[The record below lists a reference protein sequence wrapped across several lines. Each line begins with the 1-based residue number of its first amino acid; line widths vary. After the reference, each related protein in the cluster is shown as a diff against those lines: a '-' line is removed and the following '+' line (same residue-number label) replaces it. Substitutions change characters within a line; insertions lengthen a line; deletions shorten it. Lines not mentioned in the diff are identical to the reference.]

1 MFRYGFAR
9 DFVENSANVTADVSL
24 QIRGQTA
31 SGVVR
36 FRSTRGLR
44 RAVLQ
49 LVAYARHFPPPTLA
63 FRVLL
68 HNRFQMRLSREI
80 QDNGFSKSKGAKTPK
95 PLNWF
100 HLLEPGFRF
109 VRFSPR
115 SMWF

>member
-1 MFRYGFAR
+1 MLRYGFAR
-9 DFVENSANVTADVSL
+9 DFVEDSTNVTADVSL
-24 QIRGQTA
+24 QVRGQTTG
-31 SGVVR
+31 GVVR
-36 FRSTRGLR
+36 FRSTR

-49 LVAYARHFPPPTLA
+49 LVVYARHLSPPILA
-63 FRVLL
+63 FGVVL

-100 HLLEPGFRF
+100 HLLEPGFRV